1 MTDVREPT
9 AVAHRETAVAEAAA
23 RLTRAA
29 DDRRPC
35 APVRELLGATDI
47 GLAYAVQRRVV
58 GDRIASGARVV
69 GRKIGL
75 TSASVQRQV
84 GVDRPDFGV
93 LLDDMDVSALSAVP
107 GHRLLQPRV
116 EAEIAFVLAA
126 DLDDDDLDVERVRS
140 AVGHAVAALEIVDSR
155 VADWDIAITDTIA
168 DNASSGLFVLGRQRV
183 GLGEFTPRDVTMRL
197 YADGEL
203 VSEGDGAACLGD
215 PLAALLWLARTAREF
230 GDPLRAGQVVLS
242 GALGPLV
249 PTPPG
254 VTVRAELSGLGS
266 VTATFAPE
274 DPEPAEAPGA
284 PEAPKALEVPRPPEK
299 REELEERG

>member
-1 MTDVREPT
+1 MTDVWEPT
-9 AVAHRETAVAEAAA
+9 VVANRETAVAEAAV

-29 DDRRPC
+29 HDHKPC
-35 APVRELLGATDI
+35 APVRDLLGATDI
-47 GLAYAVQRRVV
+47 SLAYAVQQRVIS
-58 GDRIASGARVV
+58 DRIATGARVV

-75 TSASVQRQV
+75 TSESVQRQV

-93 LLDDMDVSALSAVP
+93 LLDDMDVTGLPAVP
-107 GHRLLQPRV
+107 SERLLQPKV

-126 DLDDDDLDVERVRS
+126 DLDDDDLDLERVRA

-155 VADWDIAITDTIA
+155 VADWDIAITDTVA

-203 VSEGDGAACLGD
+203 ASEGDGAACLGD

-254 VTVRAELSGLGS
+254 ITVRAELSGLGS
-266 VTATFAPE
+266 VTATFSPK
-274 DPEPAEAPGA
+274 DPE
-284 PEAPKALEVPRPPEK
+284 
-299 REELEERG
+299 ELKEHG